1 MAYWLDIF
9 RYPNHIEYEYKW
21 KGNYGAKGEKRK
33 KKVKATPEQ
42 IKKQNQMNRE
52 KYVRRLLMA
61 NFFPGDLWV
70 TLKYPAGKRKP
81 VQEVK
86 KDFNNFLAS
95 LRGKYKRR
103 GQVLKFICRIEVG
116 KKGGIHIHLVVPRIR
131 GEDTD
136 LLVQDSW
143 KHGRAN
149 FESIYE
155 SGGYEKLASYIVKQP
170 DEEAGQQLSLFPEEE
185 QKEFIRY
192 SSSRNLI
199 RPQPE
204 RREYRRRTLRKLLED
219 GIKETKGFLIDKN
232 SIHQGTNPYTGYSY
246 LHYIEYRSKTIEN
259 REEWER
265 YWKGGGKDG

>member
-9 RYPNHIEYEYKW
+9 HYPNHIEYEYKW
-21 KGNYGAKGEKRK
+21 AGRYGAKGEKREK
-33 KKVKATPEQ
+33 KIKPTPLQ
-42 IKKQNQMNRE
+42 IKRQNQLNRE
-52 KYVRRLLMA
+52 KLVKRLLMA

-81 VQEVK
+81 VWEVK
-86 KDFNNFLAS
+86 KDISRFIAS
-95 LRGKYKRR
+95 LRGKYKKR
-103 GQVLKFICRIEVG
+103 GQALKFIYRVEIG

-136 LLVQDSW
+136 LLVQESW

-170 DEEAGQQLSLFPEEE
+170 DEEVKEQLSLFPEKER
-185 QKEFIRY
+185 KEFVKY
-192 SSSRNLI
+192 SCSRNLI

-204 RREYRRRTLRKLLED
+204 RKEYRRRTLRKLFEEGL
-219 GIKETKGFLIDKN
+219 KETKGFWIDKN
-232 SIHQGTNPYTGYSY
+232 SIYSGTNPYTGYSY
-246 LHYIEYRSKTIEN
+246 LHYTENRIKTIES
-259 REEWER
+259 REEWEQYR
-265 YWKGGGKDG
+265 KGGGGDG